1 MRQALDTHQRALA
14 INLDPTTYGTFAEIG
29 AGQEV
34 ARWFLQV
41 GGAAGTVAKTI
52 SAYDMA
58 FSDAIY
64 GKAERYVSRG
74 RLVEMLDH
82 EYPLLLAR
90 LDRERTARS
99 RYFVFADTISARN
112 YAGSNECHG
121 WLGLRFQ
128 TRPRAEPS
136 DILLHVSLGDPSNLL
151 QQQAVGILG
160 VNLVHAAFFGQGP
173 RARRFAQLQAGLSL
187 ERIEIDFVEFSGPA
201 FAKVEGRVLAAELV
215 GEGLARA
222 VALTPRGALV
232 PPSELLRKR
241 AIVLERCG
249 PSSTAAG
256 ELDLRSAAREH
267 ARERGDQQ
275 DEPLLLRELSLH
287 VAEGARRPSASAVQ
301 RRCAK
306 LCADG
311 LPLLLSS
318 FAPGVQLSSFLRRY
332 TQQPLAQVV
341 DVARML
347 GFLRASSDPRAAAR
361 AFVSLGE
368 LLGLDVRLLVAP
380 QEARELRARLRRA
393 QLELSQLQLPDAGLV
408 RADQVGL
415 QPPQSHLLA
424 YLLASGCAVPLG
436 RAGRPRAALKSRA
449 RARSRARAS
458 RPRAG

>member
-64 GKAERYVSRG
+64 GKALRYVSRE

-90 LDRERTARS
+90 LDRERTDRS

-112 YAGSNECHG
+112 YAGNNECHG

-128 TRPRAEPS
+128 TRPRAKPS

-160 VNLVHAAFFGQGP
+160 VNLVHAAFFGEGT
-173 RARRFAQLQAGLSL
+173 RARRFAQLMAGLSL
-187 ERIEIDFVEFSGPA
+187 ERIEIDFIEFSGPA
-201 FAKVEGRVLAAELV
+201 FAQVDGQVLAAEIV

-222 VALTPRGALV
+222 LALTAKGALV
-232 PPSELLRKR
+232 PPTDLLRKR
-241 AIVLERCG
+241 PIVIERCALSNMAASEVDLG
-249 PSSTAAG
+249 PAARA
-256 ELDLRSAAREH
+256 LAREH
-267 ARERGDQQ
+267 KHLER
-275 DEPLLLRELSLH
+275 EPLLLRELSLYT
-287 VAEGARRPSASAVQ
+287 AEGARKPGAGALV
-301 RRCAK
+301 RRSTQ
-306 LCADG
+306 LCAGG
-311 LPLLLSS
+311 LPLLMTS
-318 FAPGVQLSSFLRRY
+318 FAPGVQLCSFLRRF
-332 TQQPLAQVV
+332 TQQPVVQVV
-341 DVARML
+341 DVARMIE
-347 GFLRASSDPRAAAR
+347 FLRASSDLRSAAK
-361 AFVSLGE
+361 AFVGLGQLLGE
-368 LLGLDVRLLVAP
+368 DVRLHVAP

-393 QLELSQLQLPDAGLV
+393 KIELSQLQLPDSGLV

-415 QPPQSHLLA
+415 QPPLDHLLA
-424 YLLASGCAVPLG
+424 YLLASGWVVSLG
-436 RAGRPRAALKSRA
+436 SARAARPRARA
-449 RARSRARAS
+449 AK
-458 RPRAG
+458 